1 MNDVLCQFSLG
12 LGSHD
17 TNDEDTTNSDSS
29 QEINKNDTIDSKLKP
44 RKFRVYEKFFQ
55 ELIMQ
60 DGPLSKELGS
70 IIDEMESTSEE
81 EEEDIDEEGEGEG
94 GEEGEGD
101 IEEEGEEEGEGG
113 KEEKDVE
120 EGERNE
126 EESRMDGKEDQ
137 GEAERHERESEGEK
151 EKDCKGENVQD
162 TTIETSLAT
171 SKPNYDNNMTS
182 VTKPLNNSCHGNL

>member
-17 TNDEDTTNSDSS
+17 TNDEDTTSSDSS

-81 EEEDIDEEGEGEG
+81 EEEEDIEEEGEGG
-94 GEEGEGD
+94 GEEGEG
-101 IEEEGEEEGEGG
+101 GE
-113 KEEKDVE
+113 EEKDVE

>member
-17 TNDEDTTNSDSS
+17 NNDEETTCSDNN
-29 QEINKNDTIDSKLKP
+29 QEINENGTNDSKVKP

-81 EEEDIDEEGEGEG
+81 EEEEDI
-94 GEEGEGD
+94 
-101 IEEEGEEEGEGG
+101 EEGEEEGDIE
-113 KEEKDVE
+113 DR
-120 EGERNE
+120 ERNDEE
-126 EESRMDGKEDQ
+126 EESRMDGKDQ
-137 GEAERHERESEGEK
+137 GEVERHESESEGDK
-151 EKDCKGENVQD
+151 EKDCKGESVQD
-162 TTIETSLAT
+162 TTIETRLGT